1 MLPTSYRRNTRRY
14 VQRKEFSVLLFSV
27 GKVVS
32 YLSYFLEC
40 EAERLSHIRAS
51 LEELV
56 GQVNKIEETRLQ
68 VWTAFIHSGGLRN
81 SDVKLLSCC
90 WL

>member
-1 MLPTSYRRNTRRY
+1 M
-14 VQRKEFSVLLFSV
+14 LLFSV

-32 YLSYFLEC
+32 HLSYFSEC

-56 GQVNKIEETRLQ
+56 GQVNKIEET
-68 VWTAFIHSGGLRN
+68 
-81 SDVKLLSCC
+81 
-90 WL
+90 